1 MMAYRSAE
9 HETTSFT
16 PNELMI
22 GREVSTPLD
31 LMYGMPNSVKVI
43 PSNEWAWELKERL
56 EEAHKL
62 VRKNTDC
69 SMKRQKKYHD
79 VKNSWE
85 QFDVG
90 QLVYVFF
97 PVKKVGTSGK
107 FTSYWKGPFQVV
119 GKMSDVLYS
128 IDCGR
133 NGSNQVIHCNR
144 IRRCPQQVLKGE
156 QGKHEYAV
164 SDATNSKPD
173 KDHSSEGVNDVPEN
187 NVNKDFQRFGRK
199 TKLPVWMQDYVQ

>member
-1 MMAYRSAE
+1 
-9 HETTSFT
+9 
-16 PNELMI
+16 
-22 GREVSTPLD
+22 
-31 LMYGMPNSVKVI
+31 
-43 PSNEWAWELKERL
+43 
-56 EEAHKL
+56 
-62 VRKNTDC
+62 
-69 SMKRQKKYHD
+69 MKRQKKYHD

-90 QLVYVFF
+90 QQVYVFF
-97 PVKKVGTSGK
+97 QVKKVGTSGK

-133 NGSNQVIHCNR
+133 NGSNQVIHCER

-156 QGKHEYAV
+156 QGKSDHPV
-164 SDATNSKPD
+164 SDDNSSKPGKVD
-173 KDHSSEGVNDVPEN
+173 SSEGVNDIPGNDEKEEVQET
-187 NVNKDFQRFGRK
+187 RLGRK

>member
-1 MMAYRSAE
+1 
-9 HETTSFT
+9 
-16 PNELMI
+16 
-22 GREVSTPLD
+22 
-31 LMYGMPNSVKVI
+31 MYGMPNSVKGI
-43 PSNEWAWELKERL
+43 PSNKWAWELKERL
-56 EEAHKL
+56 EEAHKM

-90 QLVYVFF
+90 QHVYVFF

-133 NGSNQVIHCNR
+133 NGSNQVIHCDR
-144 IRRCPQQVLKGE
+144 IRSCPQQVLKGE
-156 QGKHEYAV
+156 QGKPDHPV
-164 SDATNSKPD
+164 SDVNSSKPD
-173 KDHSSEGVNDVPEN
+173 KDDSKESSKDVSGNDEVQET
-187 NVNKDFQRFGRK
+187 RFGRK